1 MTPQRIQRK
10 RTKGWRMPE
19 SAVYVGRGSKYGN
32 PYRVGESYA
41 VILAG
46 NYGASQQRNILESI
60 SPALAVDLYRIWL
73 SYMNTRD
80 KPRDRPTPDEI
91 EALRG
96 KDLACWCPLTDAQGN
111 HVPCHADVLLEL
123 ANKEE
128 A

>member
-10 RTKGWRMPE
+10 RTKGWRMGD
-19 SAVYVGRGSKYGN
+19 AVYVGRGSRYGN

-41 VILAG
+41 LIADG
-46 NYGASQQRNILESI
+46 PYGANQQRQVLATIT
-60 SPALAVDLYRIWL
+60 PALAVDLYRLWL
-73 SYMNTRD
+73 SYMHTGD
-80 KPRDRPTPDEI
+80 MPRDRPTPAEI
-91 EALRG
+91 KALRG
-96 KDLACWCPLTDAQGN
+96 RDLACWCPLTDAQGN